1 MPRKKKVDVEEQSVV
16 GTPLLEVFA
25 EPEVKIEKDV
35 RPRRHMVFITK
46 AVDFPELQVT
56 GSQKV
61 GTVSY
66 WESTDDI
73 TYDYELGFQVY
84 MDNFVGRD
92 IEVGD
97 NEWVQRINTR
107 TWVENL
113 CNARLIDG
121 YSASKVRSF
130 YEND

>member
-1 MPRKKKVDVEEQSVV
+1 MPRKKKVEVETTPVAEVLQSLAV
-16 GTPLLEVFA
+16 A
-25 EPEVKIEKDV
+25 EPEVEVVKDV

-46 AVDFPELQVT
+46 AVEFPELQVT
-56 GSQKV
+56 GSQRV

-73 TYDYELGFQVY
+73 TYDYEIGFQVY